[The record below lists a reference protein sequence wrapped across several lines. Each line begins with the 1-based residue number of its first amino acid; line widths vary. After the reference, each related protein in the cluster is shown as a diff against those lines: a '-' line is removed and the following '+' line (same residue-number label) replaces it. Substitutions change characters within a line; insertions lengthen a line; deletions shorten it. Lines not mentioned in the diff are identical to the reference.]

1 MRNGAASDR
10 AILGRS
16 AAFASIATAMLLV
29 GLKLW
34 AVWQTDSMALLGSL
48 ADSALDLVAS
58 LATLTGVIIAARPAD
73 RTHRFGHGKAEAL
86 AAIFQVMLI
95 AVSATGI
102 AMRSGQALIGG
113 ERVAAAQEG
122 IVVSVIAIL
131 ATFALLAYQRFV
143 IARTRSVAIHADH
156 VHYQSDLLLNL
167 AVIVALVLDRYV
179 GVAGADPLFGLAIA
193 AWLLWGAWRAGA
205 EAIDHL
211 MDREWPEDKRRRF
224 VAVAAR
230 HPELSRLHD
239 LRTRTSG
246 GIDFVQFHV
255 DLPGDY
261 TVEKA
266 HDIIERV
273 EQDLH
278 TEFPDAEVLIHID
291 PEGHV
296 DDPANTLVEEDQFKK
311 LGETVMNPDTN
322 GKPE

>member
-1 MRNGAASDR
+1 
-10 AILGRS
+10 
-16 AAFASIATAMLLV
+16 
-29 GLKLW
+29 
-34 AVWQTDSMALLGSL
+34 
-48 ADSALDLVAS
+48 
-58 LATLTGVIIAARPAD
+58 
-73 RTHRFGHGKAEAL
+73 
-86 AAIFQVMLI
+86 VMLI